1 MKNFFNKISIPNWLT
16 ILRMVLIL
24 PLIIIFGI
32 AISNV
37 WYSTG
42 VNFNYFFMK
51 KTSYIHLWLG
61 MLLIFVIAMITDFLD
76 GYIARKYKSTTSFG
90 KLFDPLADKIIITS
104 SLIFFAILGILRYE
118 LVVLFV
124 IRDLLVDGSRVIMA
138 KNNLDIKASIW
149 GKIKTFSQTIGIIV
163 IFLSFYIYLNVIYT
177 DHSVN
182 PLKIQKNLFIINQVI
197 FSIVLLT
204 SIISGAQYMW
214 KIRKFLKLK

>member
-42 VNFNYFFMK
+42 QNFNYFFMK

-118 LVVLFV
+118 LVILFV

-163 IFLSFYIYLNVIYT
+163 IFLSFYIYLNVKNV

-182 PLKIQKNLFIINQVI
+182 SLKIQENLFIINQVI
-197 FSIVLLT
+197 FSIILLT